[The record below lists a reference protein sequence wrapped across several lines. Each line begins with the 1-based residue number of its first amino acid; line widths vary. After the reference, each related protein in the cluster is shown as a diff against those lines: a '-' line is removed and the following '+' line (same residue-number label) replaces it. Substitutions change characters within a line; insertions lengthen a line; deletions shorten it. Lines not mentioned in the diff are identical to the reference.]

1 MGQRERFFEALEKIE
16 DMNIYRI
23 LQRSSETLDA
33 CVNSWDLVI
42 WYNRLEAEVDLLWE
56 LKLLEINI
64 YARLRGTLE
73 DYYKMFLKQLQKE
86 EANTL

>member
-1 MGQRERFFEALEKIE
+1 MGQRERFFGALEKIE
-16 DMNIYRI
+16 DMRIYRV

-42 WYNRLEAEVDLLWE
+42 WYNRLEAELDILWE
-56 LKLLEINI
+56 LKLLEMNS
-64 YARLRGTLE
+64 YARVKGTLE
-73 DYYKMFLKQLQKE
+73 DYFKMFLNQLQKE

>member
-1 MGQRERFFEALEKIE
+1 MVQRERFFGALEKIE
-16 DMNIYRI
+16 DMRSYRI

-42 WYNRLEAEVDLLWE
+42 WYNRLEAELDLLWE
-56 LKLLEINI
+56 LKLLEINS
-64 YARLRGTLE
+64 YARVKGTLE
-73 DYYKMFLKQLQKE
+73 DYFKIFLKQLQKE